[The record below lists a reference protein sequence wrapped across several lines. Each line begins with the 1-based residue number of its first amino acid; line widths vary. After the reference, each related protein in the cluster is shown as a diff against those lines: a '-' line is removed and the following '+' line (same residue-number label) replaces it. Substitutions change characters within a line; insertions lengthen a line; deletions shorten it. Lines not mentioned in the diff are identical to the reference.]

1 MSRSSSK
8 KSSSSRSRSSS
19 KSSSSR
25 SSSRSR
31 SPGRS
36 SSSKRGSNKLLVAS
50 VAVSVLG
57 AFLLFDSGSA
67 TGATVAGLSSLAS
80 SPATFVS
87 AFLVFLVVLGFAAKK
102 SGK

>member
-1 MSRSSSK
+1 VAKRK
-8 KSSSSRSRSSS
+8 SSSRSKKS
-19 KSSSSR
+19 KKSSSR
-25 SSSRSR
+25 SSSKR
-31 SPGRS
+31 

-57 AFLLFDSGSA
+57 AFLLFDKGTA

-102 SGK
+102 SGKR